1 VLLAGPLVCAASQA
15 VNDWFD
21 RHVDAINEPDR
32 PIPSG
37 RIPGRWGLYIAIL
50 WTILSALLALALG
63 PWVAVAAAI
72 GLVLAWIYS
81 APPLRLKMNGWT
93 GAAAC
98 AVGYE
103 GIPWFTGAAV
113 MLGGFPPWEIVAM
126 AGLYSLGAHGIMTL
140 NDFKA
145 VEGDREMGIK
155 SLPVT
160 LGVDRAAK
168 LACFVMALP
177 QIAVFALLAWLDAP
191 FYAAGIGLLFAA
203 QIALMPTASR
213 QPAGAGGLV
222 QRDRHLAL
230 CPRHAALRLRAVERN
245 RRTDRGPVMTA
256 STRTRKPMGWLGIV
270 RCGLV
275 QVALGAVVVLTT
287 STLNRVMVVELALP
301 AMLPGALVGWHYA
314 VQLSR
319 PRWGYGSDMGGART
333 PWIIGGMGVLALGG
347 FLAAFA
353 TYLMGASTTLG
364 VTLAIVAFTLIG
376 VGVGASGT
384 SLLALLATR
393 VAPERRAAAATIC
406 WLMMIA
412 GIAVTAGVSGAFL
425 DPFTPERL
433 LAVSAAVVGIA
444 FTLTTLTLW
453 RLESRSA
460 AVRAPASDEEKAA
473 RPPFRQVIAEI
484 WAETDA
490 RRFTIFVFAS
500 MLAYSMQDLI
510 LEPFA
515 GHVFAMTP
523 GQSTQMA
530 GVQHGGVFVGMVL
543 VGVACS
549 GWARGRLGSLK
560 DWTVGGCLASGAAL
574 AGIVVGAFFAPD
586 WPIRVNVFLLGLANG
601 TFAVAAIGSMM
612 NLAGAGKARRE
623 GVRMGL
629 WGAAQAIAFGLGGF
643 LGAALVDVLR
653 QVFETPASAYG
664 GVFAFEAV
672 LFLLAAVLASRIRV
686 PERAA
691 GRLAPAE

>member
-1 VLLAGPLVCAASQA
+1 MRA
-15 VNDWFD
+15 
-21 RHVDAINEPDR
+21 DAD
-32 PIPSG
+32 
-37 RIPGRWGLYIAIL
+37 L
-50 WTILSALLALALG
+50 
-63 PWVAVAAAI
+63 
-72 GLVLAWIYS
+72 
-81 APPLRLKMNGWT
+81 
-93 GAAAC
+93 
-98 AVGYE
+98 
-103 GIPWFTGAAV
+103 
-113 MLGGFPPWEIVAM
+113 
-126 AGLYSLGAHGIMTL
+126 
-140 NDFKA
+140 
-145 VEGDREMGIK
+145 
-155 SLPVT
+155 
-160 LGVDRAAK
+160 
-168 LACFVMALP
+168 
-177 QIAVFALLAWLDAP
+177 
-191 FYAAGIGLLFAA
+191 
-203 QIALMPTASR
+203 
-213 QPAGAGGLV
+213 
-222 QRDRHLAL
+222 
-230 CPRHAALRLRAVERN
+230 
-245 RRTDRGPVMTA
+245 
-256 STRTRKPMGWLGIV
+256 KPMGWLGIV

-333 PWIIGGMGVLALGG
+333 PWIVGGVGVLALGG
-347 FLAAFA
+347 FLAAVA
-353 TYLMGASTTLG
+353 TYVMGSSTALG
-364 VTLAIVAFTLIG
+364 VTLAILAFTLIG
-376 VGVGASGT
+376 VGVGAAGT

-393 VAPERRAAAATIC
+393 VGPDRRAAAATIC

-412 GIAVTAGVSGAFL
+412 GIATTAGISGAFL

-433 LAVSAAVVGIA
+433 LAVSAVVVGSA
-444 FTLTTLTLW
+444 FVLTALTLW

-460 AVRAPASDEEKAA
+460 AVRKPTGDAQKAD

-490 RRFTIFVFAS
+490 RRFTVFVFAS

-523 GQSTQMA
+523 GQSTQLA

-549 GWARGRLGSLK
+549 GWARGRLGTLK

-574 AGIVVGAFFAPD
+574 VGVVLGAMVAPD

-601 TFAVAAIGSMM
+601 AFAVAAIGSMM

-643 LGAALVDVLR
+643 LGAASVDLARTQLASV
-653 QVFETPASAYG
+653 ESAYA
-664 GVFAFEAV
+664 VAFGAEAV
-672 LFLLAAVLASRIRV
+672 LFVISAALAARVAAPRSRDAAHGPPHESESTVAS
-686 PERAA
+686 AA
-691 GRLAPAE
+691 GPQPSPAE